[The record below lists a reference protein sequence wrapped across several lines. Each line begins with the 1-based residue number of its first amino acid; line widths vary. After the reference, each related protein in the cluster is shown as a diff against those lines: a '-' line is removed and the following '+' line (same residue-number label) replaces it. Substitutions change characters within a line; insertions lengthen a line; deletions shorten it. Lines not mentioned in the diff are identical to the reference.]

1 MSHTLLLNADMQPVN
16 LMPLSTVDW
25 QEAIR
30 YMVLD
35 KIEVL
40 AWYDNWVVHSATWET
55 KVPAVIMLKE
65 YQKPKHTMRLS
76 KRNVF
81 LRDQYQCQY
90 CGDEVTEQN
99 ATLDHVH
106 PVSKGGKT
114 TWENSTTACK
124 PCNYKKAAHVGKM
137 KPKLQP
143 YKPHFWDL
151 VEKRKQRGYN
161 IQHPSWRYYLDS
173 QDA

>member
-1 MSHTLLLNADMQPVN
+1 MTTLLLNADMQPIS
-16 LMPLSTVDW
+16 LLPLSIVDW

-30 YMVLD
+30 YMVLE
-35 KIEVL
+35 KAEVL
-40 AWYDNWVVHSATWET
+40 EWYDDWIVHSANWET
-55 KVPAVIMLKE
+55 RVPAILLLKE

-81 LRDQYQCQY
+81 LRDEYTCQY
-90 CGDEVTEQN
+90 CGTSVNDQA

-124 PCNYKKAAHVGKM
+124 TCNYRKAASTKM
-137 KPKLQP
+137 KPKVAP
-143 YKPHFWDL
+143 YKPSFWDL
-151 VEKRKQRGYN
+151 VGKRKKRGYH
-161 IQHPSWRYYLDS
+161 IHHPSWAQYLGVE
-173 QDA
+173 

>member
-1 MSHTLLLNADMQPVN
+1 MTTLLLNADMRPVS
-16 LMPLSTVDW
+16 LLPLSCVDW

-30 YMVLD
+30 YLVLE
-35 KIEVL
+35 KVEVL
-40 AWYDNWVVHSATWET
+40 EWYENWIVHSERWSTP
-55 KVPAVIMLKE
+55 VPAVIMLKD
-65 YQKPKHTMRLS
+65 YQKPKTTMRLS

-81 LRDQYQCQY
+81 LRDQYTCQY
-90 CGDEVTEQN
+90 CGVEVNEQT

-137 KPKLQP
+137 VPTNKP

-151 VEKRKQRGYN
+151 VEKRKLKGFHYH
-161 IQHPSWRYYLDS
+161 HPSWATYLDTE
-173 QDA
+173 